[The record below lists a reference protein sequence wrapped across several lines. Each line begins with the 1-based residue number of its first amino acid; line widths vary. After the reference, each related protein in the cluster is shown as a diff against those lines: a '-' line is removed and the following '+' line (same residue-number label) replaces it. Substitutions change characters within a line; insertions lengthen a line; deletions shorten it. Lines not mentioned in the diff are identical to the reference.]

1 MSLVVYVS
9 ADNSFETRLD
19 EVLGYEGSP
28 RQRWQDEYPR
38 IDPTKVVDAC
48 GRPGVEVVCLGP
60 GLAPE
65 TALGLA
71 EAFDRDRPEI
81 YVLLLAEPTA
91 ELYEAALRTGA
102 RDVVS
107 PDADAETLR
116 GALHRAAQVA
126 ERRRQHTLDQAAS
139 RPVPA
144 DATRVITVLSPKG
157 GTGKTTIAT
166 NLAVGLSR
174 AHPGSTVL
182 VDLDL
187 QFGDVATALRLV
199 PTQSMSD
206 VARAPSN
213 LDATMLKV
221 FLTPHSSGLFVLCAP
236 DSPAEADD
244 ISAAHATTAIG
255 LLRAEFRF
263 VIIDTGSGLGDH
275 DLAAIELSTDLVFV
289 GSMDVPGVRSLRKEL
304 DILDQLGLAPAKR
317 HLVLNRVDS
326 KVGMDTRDIEGLLD
340 MPIDVAV
347 PSSWLVP
354 LSTNEG
360 EPLLEGAGRSPV
372 ARALAELVGRFSD
385 SRQPETGP
393 TTRRR
398 RGRGRKE
405 AS

>member
-1 MSLVVYVS
+1 MSPVIYVS
-9 ADNSFETRLD
+9 PDNTFETRLD
-19 EVLGYEGSP
+19 AVLGYEGSP
-28 RQRWQDEYPR
+28 RQRWQDEYRR

-60 GLAPE
+60 GLTPE

-71 EAFDRDRPEI
+71 EAFDRERPDI
-81 YVLLLAEPTA
+81 CVLLLAEPTA
-91 ELYEAALRTGA
+91 ELWEGALRTGA

-116 GALHRAAQVA
+116 VALHRATQVA
-126 ERRRQHTLDQAAS
+126 ERRRPTLDQAAS
-139 RPVPA
+139 RAVPA
-144 DATRVITVLSPKG
+144 DTTRVITVLSPKG

-174 AHPGSTVL
+174 AHPGEVVL

-199 PTQSMSD
+199 PKQSMSD

-221 FLTPHSSGLFVLCAP
+221 FLTPHGSGVFALCAP
-236 DSPAEADD
+236 DPPAEADD
-244 ISAAHATTAIG
+244 ISAAHATTVIG
-255 LLRAEFRF
+255 LLRSEFRF
-263 VIIDTGSGLGDH
+263 VIIDTGAGLGDL

-289 GSMDVPGVRSLRKEL
+289 GSMDVASVRSLRKEL
-304 DILDQLGLAPAKR
+304 DILDRLGLAPAKR
-317 HLVLNRVDS
+317 HLVLNRADS
-326 KVGMDTRDIEGLLD
+326 KVGMDTRDIEGLLGV
-340 MPIDVAV
+340 PIDVAV
-347 PSSWLVP
+347 PSSRLVP

-360 EPLLEGAGRSPV
+360 EPVLEGAGRSPV
-372 ARALAELVGRFSD
+372 ARSLAELVGRFTT
-385 SRQPETGP
+385 SRRPETGLAA
-393 TTRRR
+393 RRR
-398 RGRGRKE
+398 RGHRE